1 MMATIRNAVPGAGY
15 GNVFVDSLI
24 WGETAWNTD
33 VDPIK
38 VFFGQ
43 SGDFAAAKARH
54 GGSEVLTGA
63 AQAQNWTLAEK
74 AVFDYA
80 AAVYGSVCG
89 LRFQLASSAS
99 EADIVWWKTSIGDG
113 TLGVHELPG
122 GDQVWGYFDPSTPS
136 WSSMNFGGD
145 GLNTVLHELGHGLG
159 LAHPHDGGDEGGTT
173 FPGVTGPS
181 STGTHGLN
189 QGIWT
194 IMSYNTGWDRAGYDV
209 TYGNQAGLG
218 AFDIAAL
225 QALYGKNMATGA
237 GRDVYTLP
245 TWNLFADEQG
255 WFCLWDAGGED
266 TITAANASAG
276 VQIDLRAAT
285 LRAGDPNAGGF
296 VSRESEVAGGLT
308 IANGVVIENATG
320 GRSNDKLYGNA
331 AANTLKGNGGKDS
344 LQGQSGNDILMGGA
358 GTDTLSG
365 GAGSDAF
372 VFNIKPSKTANLDRI
387 SDFNVRYDAIHLDN
401 SVFKK
406 IGKVG
411 TLKSQH
417 FEVGSKA
424 GDADDYLVY
433 NRSKGILYY
442 DADGSG
448 QGRAVEIALLSN
460 KAKMTAADIIVI

>member
-24 WGETAWNTD
+24 WGGTAWDTSAE
-33 VDPIK
+33 PIK
-38 VFFGQ
+38 VYFGQ
-43 SGDFAAAKARH
+43 SGDFAAASVRH
-54 GGSEVLTGA
+54 GESEVLTSA
-63 AQAQNWTLAEK
+63 AQAQDWTQAERD
-74 AVFDYA
+74 VFDYA

-89 LRFQLASSAS
+89 LKFELASSAS
-99 EADIVWWKTSIGDG
+99 EADIVWWKTAIGDG

-122 GDQVWGYFDPSTPS
+122 SGQVWGYFDPATPS

-159 LAHPHDGGDEGGTT
+159 LAHPHDGGEDGGTT
-173 FPGVTGPS
+173 FPGVTDAS
-181 STGTHGLN
+181 STGTYGLN

-225 QALYGKNMATGA
+225 QALYGKNMAAGA
-237 GRDVYTLP
+237 GKNVYTLP

-255 WFCLWDAGGED
+255 WFCIWDAGGTD
-266 TITAANASAG
+266 TITAANALAG

-285 LRAGDPNAGGF
+285 LKAGDRNAGGF
-296 VSRESEVAGGLT
+296 ISRESEVAGGFT

-331 AANTLKGNGGKDS
+331 ATNTLKGNGGKDS
-344 LQGQSGNDILMGGA
+344 LLGQAGNDSLMGGSGA
-358 GTDTLSG
+358 DTLSG
-365 GAGSDAF
+365 GAGSDVF
-372 VFNIKPSKTANLDRI
+372 VFNTKPSKSTNLDRI
-387 SDFNVRYDAIHLDN
+387 SDFNGRYDAIHLEN
-401 SVFKK
+401 AIFKK
-406 IGKVG
+406 IGKAG
-411 TLKSQH
+411 TLKSHH
-417 FEVGSKA
+417 FEIGSKA
-424 GDADDYLVY
+424 GDGDDYLIY

-460 KAKMTAADIIVI
+460 KAKMTAADLMVI